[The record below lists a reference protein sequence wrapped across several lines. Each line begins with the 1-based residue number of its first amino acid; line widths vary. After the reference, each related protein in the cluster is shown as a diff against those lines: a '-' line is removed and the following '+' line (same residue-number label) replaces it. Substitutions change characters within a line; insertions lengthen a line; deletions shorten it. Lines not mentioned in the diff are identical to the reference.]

1 MEERSGTDPFHARS
15 VLMKNSKAGVVVE
28 DLEFFFF
35 YQLNSPECISAA
47 YTNLMMVKVRNHSAG
62 W

>member
-28 DLEFFFF
+28 DLEFSFFF

-47 YTNLMMVKVRNHSAG
+47 YTNLIMVKV
-62 W
+62 